1 MRKCHREVF
10 IQENEAKLEGNPNRE
25 GDIGDNLKNEASVKH
40 EDNSSSSS
48 AGASLSA
55 VPVTDELGHI
65 NPLKYRPQIKGFMAK
80 KTKKYMTP
88 MSAKK
93 EVRNLYQ
100 PDAVVR
106 HTPSNVTLLP
116 PQVKA
121 NSMVSYV
128 WYHFKKF
135 HPVEHPELKNLVA
148 CDICFKEAET
158 DNEIDFTVQYQVCNN
173 IRSVSYGLICPRQS
187 EDNFSII
194 F

>member
-10 IQENEAKLEGNPNRE
+10 IQENEAKLEGNFIRE
-25 GDIGDNLKNEASVKH
+25 CDIGNLKNEASVKH
-40 EDNSSSSS
+40 EESSSSS
-48 AGASLSA
+48 STGASLSA
-55 VPVTDELGHI
+55 VPVTDDTGHI
-65 NPLKYRPQIKGFMAK
+65 NPLKYRPQIKSFMAK

-88 MSAKK
+88 MSGKK

-100 PDAVVR
+100 PDAAVR

-128 WYHFKKF
+128 WCHFKKF
-135 HPVEHPELKNLVA
+135 HPVEHPELRNLVA

-158 DNEIDFTVQYQVCNN
+158 DNEIDFTVQYQVC
-173 IRSVSYGLICPRQS
+173 SKLTFVCYGLICPGQN
-187 EDNFSII
+187 EGMFLII